1 MNLQRVALLSAVV
14 LFFAL
19 PARSQ
24 TQLPDGNGK
33 QTVQVVCSY
42 CHTIDKVTQSRL
54 TPQEWHDLVSL
65 MVAYGASLRPEDGPV
80 VIDYLSKNFKG
91 EPRPKGAVIAGPVQ
105 ASVKEWL
112 LPTPGT
118 RPHDPAV
125 APDGSVWYTGQA
137 SDMLGRFD
145 PATGQFKEYKLH
157 TQKSVGQPYGAG
169 PHGLVAD
176 KAGNIWFT
184 AQKGGYVGKL
194 DPKTG
199 DVKKYQMPDP
209 NAKDPHTPIFDQAG
223 TLWFTLQNTNFIGRI
238 IPATGEVKV
247 VRVPTPKAEPYGIV
261 VNSKGV
267 PFFVELMGHRIAS
280 IDPKTMEIKEYALP
294 NATAMPR
301 RIALT
306 PDDVVWYTD
315 YARGYLGRFDPKTG
329 KFAEYPSPSG
339 PTSQPY
345 GITAVGNILYYSES
359 NVAPNTVV
367 RFDPATQK
375 MQTWLIPSGGGVVR
389 HMDHGR
395 DGSLWLACSGVDR
408 IARVEIK

>member
-1 MNLQRVALLSAVV
+1 MRVLLLSAIF
-14 LFFAL
+14 LCIAL
-19 PARSQ
+19 PAHSQ
-24 TQLPDGNGK
+24 SQLPDGNGR
-33 QTVQVVCSY
+33 QTIQGVCSY
-42 CHTIDKVTQSRL
+42 CHTLDRVTESRL
-54 TPQEWHDLVSL
+54 TPGEWRDLVNL
-65 MVAYGASLRPEDGPV
+65 MVAYGASLRREDTPV

-91 EPRPKGAVIAGPVQ
+91 GPKPKGAVIPGPVQ
-105 ASVKEWL
+105 ASIKEWV
-112 LPTPGT
+112 LPTRGT

-125 APDGSVWYTGQA
+125 APDGAIWYTGQA

-145 PATGQFKEYKLH
+145 PATNRFKEYKLS
-157 TQKSVGQPYGAG
+157 TQKSVTQPYGAG

-176 KAGNIWFT
+176 KQGSIWFT
-184 AQKGGYVGKL
+184 AQQGGYVGKL

-199 DVKKYQMPDP
+199 GVTKYQMPDP
-209 NAKDPHTPIFDQAG
+209 SAKDPHTPIFDQQG
-223 TLWFTLQNTNFIGRI
+223 TLWFTLQNSDMVGRI
-238 IPATGEVKV
+238 VPATGDVKV

-261 VNSKGV
+261 VSSKGI
-267 PFFVELMGHRIAS
+267 PYFVELMGHRIAS
-280 IDPKTMEIKEYALP
+280 IDPNTMEIKEFILP
-294 NATAMPR
+294 HADAMPR

-329 KFAEYPSPSG
+329 KVAEWPSPSG

-345 GITAVGNILYYSES
+345 GLTAVGNVLYYSES

-367 RFDPATQK
+367 RFDPATEK

-389 HMDHGR
+389 FMTHGA